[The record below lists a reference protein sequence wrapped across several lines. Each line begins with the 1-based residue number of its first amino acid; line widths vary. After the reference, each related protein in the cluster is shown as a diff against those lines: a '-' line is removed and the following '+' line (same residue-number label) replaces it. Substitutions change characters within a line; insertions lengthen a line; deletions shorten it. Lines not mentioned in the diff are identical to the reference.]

1 MTSQIADSL
10 SGLIPFLAYFGG
22 GIVLLLLFSFIYL
35 RVTPYHEIELVRQGK
50 TAPAISFGGALIGF
64 VCPLY
69 SAISHSVN
77 MVDMLIWAII
87 ALVVQIL
94 VFIVLRIMFSHLIED
109 IAQDH
114 IGSALLLAFASV
126 AAGLINAASMTY

>member
-1 MTSQIADSL
+1 MTDQIAASL
-10 SGLIPFLAYFGG
+10 SGLIPFLTYFGG
-22 GIVLLLLFSFIYL
+22 GIVILVLFSFIYL

-77 MVDMLIWAII
+77 LLDMIIWALI
-87 ALVVQIL
+87 ALIVQIG
-94 VFIVLRIMFSHLIED
+94 VFMMLRILFSHLIED

-114 IGSALLLAFASV
+114 IGPAVLMAFVSV

>member
-1 MTSQIADSL
+1 MTDQIAASFT
-10 SGLIPFLAYFGG
+10 GLIPFLTYFGG
-22 GIVLLLLFSFIYL
+22 GITALLLFSFVYL
-35 RVTPYHEIELVRQGK
+35 RVTPYHEIELMRQGK

-77 MVDMLIWAII
+77 LVDMIIWALV

-94 VFIVLRIMFSHLIED
+94 VFLVLKIIFRHLIDD

-114 IGSALLLAFASV
+114 MGPAVFMAFASV

>member
-1 MTSQIADSL
+1 MTDQIVASL

-22 GIVLLLLFSFIYL
+22 GTVLLLLFSFVYL
-35 RVTPYHEIELVRQGK
+35 RVTPYPEIELVRQGK

-77 MVDMLIWAII
+77 LVDMIIWALV
-87 ALVVQIL
+87 ALVVQIV
-94 VFIVLRIMFSHLIED
+94 VFVVLRIMFSRLIDD
-109 IAQDH
+109 IAEDR
-114 IGSALLLAFASV
+114 IGPAVFLAFVSV

>member
-10 SGLIPFLAYFGG
+10 TGIIPFLTYFGG
-22 GIVLLLLFSFIYL
+22 GIVLLLLFSFVYL

-77 MVDMLIWAII
+77 LVDMIIWAMV

-94 VFIVLRIMFSHLIED
+94 VFVVLKIVFSHLIED

-114 IGSALLLAFASV
+114 IGPAVFMAFVSV

>member
-10 SGLIPFLAYFGG
+10 SGLIPFLTYFGG
-22 GIVLLLLFSFIYL
+22 GIALLLLFSYIYL

-77 MVDMLIWAII
+77 MVDMLIWALI
-87 ALVVQIL
+87 ALIVQIL

-109 IAQDH
+109 IAQDR
-114 IGSALLLAFASV
+114 IGSALFLAFASV